1 MISGLVHGAKA
12 RWAAAGVGC
21 CVALGFGLGA
31 VTEAR
36 PATPDPFADVPPVL
50 VVAQGRSVET
60 TFVGG
65 SWTTPSGQPVA
76 SAAPCIPRLGPRLR
90 LPVRSRAWFDV
101 VLREPVDRVRAF
113 PLVAKGRLTFMRVVP
128 DARDR
133 RRWHVRAPHC
143 QAARPPGRPA
153 SKCPTVAASC
163 TTASSW
169 RPSERPNASGRS

>member
-128 DARDR
+128 DARAR
-133 RRWHVRAPHC
+133 RRWHVRAPHL
-143 QAARPPGRPA
+143 PGGTPGRQTSIDVSYRRGVVHYRFLLAP
-153 SKCPTVAASC
+153 V
-163 TTASSW
+163 
-169 RPSERPNASGRS
+169 R